1 MDDPAGLQGLLGGD
15 MEVTVGPADVGNP
28 DTRRQLVRMAR
39 GAVAEKRDARG
50 GSIWS
55 LREAAPVAS
64 PEVALDALGERDRAF
79 LGCVE
84 GVAVGFAIVRTDR
97 LADGSMLGM
106 IDVLYVEP
114 GFREVGVGEA
124 LMEQILAW
132 ARENDCVGI
141 DGLALPGDRHTK
153 NFFESFGFK
162 ARLLVV
168 HRDLSGG

>member
-1 MDDPAGLQGLLGGD
+1 MVVASADPGDAG
-15 MEVTVGPADVGNP
+15 V
-28 DTRRQLVRMAR
+28 RRELVRMAR
-39 GAVAEKRDARG
+39 GAVEEKRDARG
-50 GSIWS
+50 GLIWS

-64 PEVALDALGERDRAF
+64 PEEALSRLGERDRLF
-79 LGCVE
+79 MGWVE
-84 GVAVGFAIVRTDR
+84 GVAVGFALVRLDR
-97 LADGSMLGM
+97 LADGSVLGV

-124 LMEQILAW
+124 LMDRILSW
-132 ARENDCVGI
+132 AVDNDCLGI

-168 HRDLSGG
+168 HRDLVGD